1 MEPQSPPNETLE
13 PQSPPNES
21 STDSYS
27 FISTPTTTTHSSRET
42 PDTTSSAEAQ
52 RDAFVE
58 VFNEFTQRLCGLP
71 YNKRMKVLKAFCHIF
86 SYPNPPTHIVTMVN
100 GREKKLPPPKSAYPK
115 VTECNRIIRDYH
127 KQLRDEPDNDVR
139 QGICDEWQSTIAQKV
154 KYRTER
160 QYEETISNIANLLI

>member
-1 MEPQSPPNETLE
+1 MEPQSPPNESLE
-13 PQSPPNES
+13 PQSSLNES

-27 FISTPTTTTHSSRET
+27 FISTPTTHSSRET
-42 PDTTSSAEAQ
+42 PDTSLSAEAQ

-58 VFNEFTQRLCGLP
+58 VFKEFYQRLFGLP
-71 YNKRMKVLKAFCHIF
+71 YKKRMDVLKAFCHIF
-86 SYPNPPTHIVTMVN
+86 NYPHPPAHIVTMVN

-115 VTECNRIIRDYH
+115 VTEYNRLSRDYH
-127 KQLRDEPDNDVR
+127 KQLKYEPDDDVQR
-139 QGICDEWQSTIAQKV
+139 GIIDEWQSTIAQKV

>member
-1 MEPQSPPNETLE
+1 MEPQSPPNESLE
-13 PQSPPNES
+13 SQSPSNES

-115 VTECNRIIRDYH
+115 VTECNRLSRDYH
-127 KQLRDEPDNDVR
+127 KQLRYEPDNDVR

-160 QYEETISNIANLLI
+160 QYEETFSNIANLLI